1 MRDEDKKIILHK
13 MNRAYETLEEA
24 EMMAGVSHWNTCI
37 NRLYYSCF
45 YSVSALLITDNLSSS
60 KHTGVRSFFNN
71 HFVKKGLVSKDMG
84 KLYNKLFD
92 CRQESDYDDFVLMK
106 EEYVLPLIADVKIFI
121 ETIQF
126 LIDKHVV

>member
-24 EMMAGVSHWNTCI
+24 EMMAGVGHWNSCI